1 MKPKPEKGNP
11 WEDSNLVSRVE
22 PVGEGV
28 IPWADL
34 TKSQRDSFVASF
46 LAPEAIDE
54 RMQQL
59 KPLRQHNH
67 DTFLAGAIRLHR
79 FNVQHG
85 LEEPILET
93 ILKELL
99 YMPFM
104 SGDWDKLEWLIEY
117 GRRHYPQGFM
127 GAETTI
133 SEVDP
138 MDEEDHT
145 SNISTTFMLREF
157 ARLSGI
163 DLICLAQPIKIV
175 DDAASLLS
183 APFNLAEVMTLNSA
197 GFPPLPPTV
206 LPKGLPTKSLLDSE
220 TLNAWKRYNGD
231 KSLESIATTLSR
243 ERKRFGLDKLPKG
256 KPKR

>member
-1 MKPKPEKGNP
+1 MKPKTEKGNP
-11 WEDSNLVSRVE
+11 WEGSNLVSRVE

-85 LEEPILET
+85 LDEPILEA
-93 ILKELL
+93 ILKDMLFGFFELG
-99 YMPFM
+99 YW
-104 SGDWDKLEWLIEY
+104 GKLEWLIEY
-117 GRRHYPQGFM
+117 GKAHYPQGFM

-133 SEVDP
+133 SEINP
-138 MDEEDHT
+138 MDREDHIN
-145 SNISTTFMLREF
+145 NISTTFMLCEF
-157 ARLSGI
+157 SRLSGI

-175 DDAASLLS
+175 DDAASLPS
-183 APFNLAEVMTLNSA
+183 APFNLAEVMALNSA
-197 GFPPLPPTV
+197 GFPPPPPAV
-206 LPKGLPTKSLLDSE
+206 LPKGLPTKSLLDSA
-220 TLNAWKRYNGD
+220 TLEAWERYNGD
-231 KSLESIATTLSR
+231 KSLESVRTTLSR
-243 ERKRFGLDKLPKG
+243 ERKRFGLDNLPKG
-256 KPKR
+256 KPRR